1 MKNFNDNFFSF
12 GVYLKKDTYFAFCQ
26 DFFSAFAFPFN
37 GMKICEYVGTI
48 YFMYYAQTQSR
59 QLEKA

>member
-1 MKNFNDNFFSF
+1 MTFFFDS
-12 GVYLKKDTYFAFCQ
+12 VYLKKNT
-26 DFFSAFAFPFN
+26 DFFFAKIFFAFAFPFN